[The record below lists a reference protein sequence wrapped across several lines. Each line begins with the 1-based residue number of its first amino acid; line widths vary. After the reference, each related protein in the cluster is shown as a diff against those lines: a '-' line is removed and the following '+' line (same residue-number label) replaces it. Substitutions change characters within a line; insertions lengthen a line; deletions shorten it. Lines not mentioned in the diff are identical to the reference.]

1 LLDLRLTRFSH
12 NERDLIIA
20 SCRQRLTKT
29 GSWILDYHTGKTDW
43 SVEITRRADDADTAD
58 LFTEVLRGVEK
69 LLWMV
74 NASKSKDLKRVA
86 VDLAIASGCCR
97 NSLIGLILSEERTSL
112 INRISWHSF
121 NQHSFQKIMEQE
133 ERKTEAT
140 HILEKE
146 IIPPPPRKKGR
157 KLKFLL
163 VGVALLIVLIAVIFY
178 YFLFIAP
185 YESTDD
191 AFIDGYVALISPR
204 VPGQVARLM
213 VMDNQEVKAGD
224 VLVEID
230 PRDYQASL
238 SQARADLAAASS
250 QSSQSRAQVNVSEAK
265 VAQAQAA
272 VTSAEAEVQRA
283 NDDLKRYQSVE
294 SRAVSKSAIDLAQAQ
309 ARTATANL
317 ESARSQVKA
326 AEAEATLSEAGVET
340 ATATSQQAEAK
351 LQQAELNLSYTK
363 IIAPMDGRVTARTV
377 QAGNYVQP
385 GQALL
390 ALVPKDVWVTA
401 NFKETQLT
409 CMKPGQPVELRM
421 DAYPNRKFKGRVNSL
436 QAGTG
441 ARFSLLPP
449 ENAVGNYIKV
459 VQRVPVKIIFDEA
472 LPTNLDIA
480 PGMSVVPKVKVK

>member
-1 LLDLRLTRFSH
+1 MEEK
-12 NERDLIIA
+12 NI
-20 SCRQRLTKT
+20 K
-29 GSWILDYHTGKTDW
+29 
-43 SVEITRRADDADTAD
+43 VESA
-58 LFTEVLRGVEK
+58 EG
-69 LLWMV
+69 
-74 NASKSKDLKRVA
+74 
-86 VDLAIASGCCR
+86 
-97 NSLIGLILSEERTSL
+97 
-112 INRISWHSF
+112 
-121 NQHSFQKIMEQE
+121 
-133 ERKTEAT
+133 
-140 HILEKE
+140 LEKDVK
-146 IIPPPPRKKGR
+146 PPPAPRKKGY
-157 KLKFLL
+157 KLKFVLAGTALL
-163 VGVALLIVLIAVIFY
+163 VVLIAVIFY
-178 YFLFIAP
+178 FFLFIAP

-191 AFIDGYVALISPR
+191 AFIDGYVTLISPR

-213 VMDNQEVKAGD
+213 VTDNQEVKAGD

-230 PRDYQASL
+230 PRDYGTSL
-238 SQARADLAAASS
+238 SQTKADLAAANS
-250 QSSQSRAQVNVSEAK
+250 QANQSRAQVNVSEAK

-272 VTSAEAEVQRA
+272 VTAAEAEAQRA
-283 NDDLKRYQSVE
+283 NEDLKRYETVE
-294 SRAVSKSAIDLAQAQ
+294 SRAVSKSALDLAQAQ
-309 ARTATANL
+309 ARSANASL
-317 ESARSQVKA
+317 AAAYSQTNA
-326 AEAEATLSEAGVET
+326 AEAEVVLSEAGVET
-340 ATATSQQAEAK
+340 ATAAAQQAEAK

-409 CMKPGQPVELRM
+409 YMKPGQSVELRV
-421 DAYPNRKFKGRVNSL
+421 DAYPNKKFKGKVDSL

-480 PGMSVVPKVKVK
+480 PGMSVVPTVKIK